1 MIYIA
6 IQENQ
11 PRAAALNAPPT
22 PSALVGAPGVRGL
35 VANRGPVLYETYATA
50 EAAHAALTDGLTK
63 AELVA
68 LGDDLGLIL
77 SDSSLKAE
85 LLAEIR
91 DHLEGLS

>member
-11 PRAAALNAPPT
+11 PRAAALNERPA

-50 EAAHAALTDGLTK
+50 EAAHTAITNGLTK

-68 LGDDLGLIL
+68 LGDDLGLTL

-85 LLAEIR
+85 LLEAIR
-91 DHLEGLS
+91 AHLEGLA

>member
-11 PRAAALNAPPT
+11 PRAVALNAPPT
-22 PSALVGAPGVRGL
+22 PSAIVGAPGVRGL

-50 EAAHAALTDGLTK
+50 EAAHTAITNGLTK

-91 DHLEGLS
+91 AHLEGLS

>member
-11 PRAAALNAPPT
+11 PRAAALNEPPA
-22 PSALVGAPGVRGL
+22 PSALIGAPGVRGL

-50 EAAHAALTDGLTK
+50 EAAHTAITNGLTK

-68 LGDDLGLIL
+68 LGDDLGLTL

-85 LLAEIR
+85 LLEAIR
-91 DHLEGLS
+91 AHLEGLA

>member
-50 EAAHAALTDGLTK
+50 EAAHTAITNGLTK

-68 LGDDLGLIL
+68 LGDDLGLTL

-85 LLAEIR
+85 LLEAIR
-91 DHLEGLS
+91 AHLEGLA

>member
-11 PRAAALNAPPT
+11 PRAAALNERPA

-50 EAAHAALTDGLTK
+50 EAAHTAITNGLTK
-63 AELVA
+63 EELVD
-68 LGDDLGLIL
+68 LGDDLGLTL
-77 SDSSLKAE
+77 SESWLKAK
-85 LLAEIR
+85 LLDAILN
-91 DHLEGLS
+91 HLEGLS